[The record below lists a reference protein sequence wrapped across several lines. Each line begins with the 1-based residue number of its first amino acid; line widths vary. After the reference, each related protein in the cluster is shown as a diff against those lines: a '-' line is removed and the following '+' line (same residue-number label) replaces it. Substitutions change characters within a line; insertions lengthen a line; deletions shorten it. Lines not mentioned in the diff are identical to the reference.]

1 MKQEVGN
8 GFPRDFVLKRYAQ
21 PSNAKI
27 HLTRAEANLYKWI
40 FLRGLRKLSTER
52 YLISGICLWIGAK
65 NAVQDIKNTKM
76 YRRCLKMSHKQNS
89 TAPPQKINIK
99 FYRLFELLGVQVEER
114 GLWNKLRFIIT

>member
-8 GFPRDFVLKRYAQ
+8 GFPRDLVLKGYAQ

-27 HLTRAEANLYKWI
+27 QITRADANLYKWI

-76 YRRCLKMSHKQNS
+76 YRRCLKCPINKIQLP
-89 TAPPQKINIK
+89 PPQKINIK
-99 FYRLFELLGVQVEER
+99 FYKLFELLGVQVEER
-114 GLWNKLRFIIT
+114 GLWNKLRFIII

>member
-1 MKQEVGN
+1 MEGLKQEVGN
-8 GFPRDFVLKRYAQ
+8 GFPRDLVLKGYAQ

-27 HLTRAEANLYKWI
+27 QITRADANLYKWI

-89 TAPPQKINIK
+89 TAPPQK
-99 FYRLFELLGVQVEER
+99 
-114 GLWNKLRFIIT
+114 NKYKVLQII